1 MQYVALLDE
10 ILTRLIATQRWKLA
24 PNLNK
29 NTRGSA
35 GVAVMYRT
43 DQ

>member
-10 ILTRLIATQRWKLA
+10 ILTRLIGTQRWKLA
-24 PNLNK
+24 PNLK